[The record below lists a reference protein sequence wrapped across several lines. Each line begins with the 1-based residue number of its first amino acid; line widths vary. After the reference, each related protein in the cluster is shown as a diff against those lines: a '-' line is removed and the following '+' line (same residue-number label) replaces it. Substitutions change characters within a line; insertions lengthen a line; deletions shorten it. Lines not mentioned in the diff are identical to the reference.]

1 MRRPAVRA
9 VAMRG
14 MTARGLAGLF
24 AVSWVVLPGFGLID
38 LSVTWNA
45 DWPQVLEAGWELFST
60 VIVGAAF
67 VLIVAR
73 PRASAPAVAQLLVA
87 ALSLGVSAVIAEE
100 TRLLWLA
107 GVLALQ
113 IVIVG
118 GLSPN
123 AWYRGMDISVS
134 RPTVSRPLLLLAGLG
149 VAPWLAYAL
158 HMWASNRQGRP
169 GDVTLGIVHYSVQGA
184 LALAL
189 LPVLAALRPDVFP
202 FLATCA
208 GVAATYLGLVSVAW
222 PNSLAGL
229 GQAWSVAA
237 MAWGVALLAVTLAQR
252 IRLAPARRTTTR
264 SDRPR
269 QQPSS
274 LDH

>member
-1 MRRPAVRA
+1 
-9 VAMRG
+9 

-24 AVSWVVLPGFGLID
+24 AVSWIVLPGFGLID

-45 DWPQVLEAGWELFST
+45 DWPQVLEAGWGLFST

-67 VLIVAR
+67 VLIVVR

-100 TRLLWLA
+100 ARLLWLA
-107 GVLALQ
+107 GMLALQ
-113 IVIVG
+113 IVIVR

-123 AWYRGMDISVS
+123 ARFRRTAIPRS
-134 RPTVSRPLLLLAGLG
+134 TVSRPLLLLAGLG

-158 HMWASNRQGRP
+158 HMWASNRQGHP
-169 GDVTLGIVHYSVQGA
+169 GDDTLGIDHYSVQGALA

-189 LPVLAALRPDVFP
+189 LPVLAALRPEACL

-208 GVAATYLGLVSVAW
+208 GVAATYLGLVSIAW
-222 PNSLAGL
+222 PNSLAAL
-229 GQAWSVAA
+229 GQSWSVAA
-237 MAWGVALLAVTLAQR
+237 MAWGVALLTATLAQR
-252 IRLAPARRTTTR
+252 MRVGGGRRAEAHRDLDVMLAASGDPDGRE
-264 SDRPR
+264 
-269 QQPSS
+269 
-274 LDH
+274 